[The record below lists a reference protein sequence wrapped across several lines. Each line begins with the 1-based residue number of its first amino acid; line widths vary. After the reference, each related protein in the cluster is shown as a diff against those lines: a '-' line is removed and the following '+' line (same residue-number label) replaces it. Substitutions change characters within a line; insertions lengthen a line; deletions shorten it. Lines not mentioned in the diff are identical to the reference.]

1 MLINLGLV
9 QNSVLGRE
17 KLVLWDEEVGSSP
30 SSGSSVPTHPIATVQ
45 QCSAVYHYPLAAS
58 APVQCSHPPGAL
70 TGPKWAP
77 LPGLDSPPPPQWL
90 QARTFSWGQQQT
102 NAIGF
107 GTQSIPSQH
116 LPDPIQSNLPIRI
129 QSIHWQHLPDPIQFA
144 NTACLMNDE
153 DEPPSWGFQFWVG
166 VGNISLCILYINSPL
181 YGLAMN

>member
-77 LPGLDSPPPPQWL
+77 LPGLDSPPPQWL
-90 QARTFSWGQQQT
+90 QARTFSWGQHQT

-116 LPDPIQSNLPIRI
+116 LPDPIQSNLLIRI